1 MDSVDQRLE
10 VALARR
16 GRVVMIVTARCED
29 VQRADDAVLAD
40 AGRIARIALV
50 RSQVDRVGTDQPS
63 VVFGLDARLV
73 VIEAERL
80 VVAQSVRN
88 EDVGHH
94 DDRVSRQFD
103 VDRLEAARVF
113 VDNRRPRNVLEVA
126 PLSRPERGIEV
137 GVVRVHAVDLRR
149 ALSRHVRSRPRSS
162 VDAHSVAVALGDTA
176 GRLLCDQ
183 RRQTGHRIGV
193 ERSRQVVG
201 HRHVVADQPGRAVV
215 SPGERRLEQAVLPG
229 AARGRLGERFVGVG
243 LEGRRKG
250 KPIVCAHPERAPHSR
265 EQHLPLDV
273 LEDRVDPL
281 AVLAVSEDERV
292 VAPHRV
298 RIVLDHLQVGVDVRC
313 EVRLVDDQQVGLY
326 DARAALAGMSSP
338 SATLMTNRK

>member
-126 PLSRPERGIEV
+126 PLGRPERGIEV

-250 KPIVCAHPERAPHSR
+250 KPIVCAHPRARPTHANSTSR
-265 EQHLPLDV
+265 STCSRTASIPS
-273 LEDRVDPL
+273 P
-281 AVLAVSEDERV
+281 S
-292 VAPHRV
+292 
-298 RIVLDHLQVGVDVRC
+298 LQ
-313 EVRLVDDQQVGLY
+313 LVKTNG
-326 DARAALAGMSSP
+326 SSP
-338 SATLMTNRK
+338 RTAFVSSSITCRSASTCGARSVLLTTSRSACMTPGPRLRGCPRPPRR